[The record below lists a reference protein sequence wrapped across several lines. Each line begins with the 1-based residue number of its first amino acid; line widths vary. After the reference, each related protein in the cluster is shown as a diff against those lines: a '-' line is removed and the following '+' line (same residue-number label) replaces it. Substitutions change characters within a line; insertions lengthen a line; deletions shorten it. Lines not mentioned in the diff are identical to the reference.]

1 VLAAVVATVVVAMA
15 IPGLQGLVLAV
26 PVQQL
31 EEPQGDVSMSVFSCY
46 FSRVITLFIFFK
58 FFHMYLFCAPI
69 FSPLNLNI
77 NFCASDWK
85 KIATIKRAP
94 EILLTTQV

>member
-1 VLAAVVATVVVAMA
+1 MVAMA

-46 FSRVITLFIFFK
+46 FS
-58 FFHMYLFCAPI
+58 P
-69 FSPLNLNI
+69 P
-77 NFCASDWK
+77 
-85 KIATIKRAP
+85 
-94 EILLTTQV
+94 